1 MTISSETLTHDPV
14 TMQAVPPAPIERTH
28 FTRMGGIYAW
38 VLVTVAIFFLAAMLA
53 GMEDA
58 QASSAGDTPNDRV
71 SVAVR
76 DQPRGE

>member
-1 MTISSETLTHDPV
+1 MTISSETLTHDSAMQPV
-14 TMQAVPPAPIERTH
+14 PSAPVERTH

-38 VLVTVAIFFLAAMLA
+38 VFVTVAIFALAAMLA

-58 QASSAGDTPNDRV
+58 QASSGGDTQNDRL

-76 DQPRGE
+76 DQLRDE